1 MKIDEIK
8 ELVINTLTSSG
19 ILKVKIDDLNLI
31 LISKDTFD
39 VIVDNNP
46 LGVRVKVNDNDKSF
60 ALTFDTNRMKKNKSI
75 NVNETIDSAIDEYL
89 NGQV

>member
-19 ILKVKIDDLNLI
+19 ILKVNINDINLI
-31 LISKDTFD
+31 VLSKDTFD
-39 VIVDNNP
+39 VTVDNNP

-60 ALTFDTNRMKKNKSI
+60 ALTFDTNRMKKNESI
-75 NVNETIDSAIDEYL
+75 NVNSIVDSAIDEYL
-89 NGQV
+89 NEQV